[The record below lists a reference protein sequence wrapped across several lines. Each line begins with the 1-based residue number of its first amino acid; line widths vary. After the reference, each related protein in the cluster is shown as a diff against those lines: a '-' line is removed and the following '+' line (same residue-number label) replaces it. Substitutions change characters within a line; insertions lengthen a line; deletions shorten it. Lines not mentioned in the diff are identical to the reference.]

1 MKNIVLGLVCL
12 VSSFAIAQT
21 KMTTTEAAAF
31 KKEVQSEAG
40 KTTSI
45 TADFEETK
53 HVSVLKN
60 ASTSTGIFRFK
71 GEKLLWQYNAPKK
84 SAMLFNKQNLKI
96 KSEKGK
102 ISTIDLNKKQS
113 EKQIKLGLLSIK
125 DLQKNNYTTFIKI
138 INIYLNILGFKENTI
153 LPNGD
158 SNLTNF
164 KSSLNNEEVFISC
177 IQNNLLGETP
187 ADEDNWE
194 LTGRPAVQSFLG
206 RILINNCKKGILI
219 TNSSFSDKAIEFAN
233 DFNNQNR
240 GIEIKLIDGYE
251 LAKSIRN
258 HNYYITK
265 EGIMNEV
272 KYNI

>member
-1 MKNIVLGLVCL
+1 MNFIKYLPLIILL
-12 VSSFAIAQT
+12 FFT
-21 KMTTTEAAAF
+21 
-31 KKEVQSEAG
+31 
-40 KTTSI
+40 
-45 TADFEETK
+45 
-53 HVSVLKN
+53 LKFLI
-60 ASTSTGIFRFK
+60 SYI
-71 GEKLLWQYNAPKK
+71 EK
-84 SAMLFNKQNLKI
+84 
-96 KSEKGK
+96 
-102 ISTIDLNKKQS
+102 STIDLNKKQS
-113 EKQIKLGLLSIK
+113 EKQIKLGLLSVK
-125 DLQKNNYTTFIKI
+125 DLQKNDYTTFIKI

-194 LTGRPAVQSFLG
+194 LSDRLAVQSFLG

-265 EGIMNEV
+265 EGLMNEV

>member
-1 MKNIVLGLVCL
+1 MN
-12 VSSFAIAQT
+12 
-21 KMTTTEAAAF
+21 
-31 KKEVQSEAG
+31 
-40 KTTSI
+40 SI
-45 TADFEETK
+45 KYLPLIILLFFT
-53 HVSVLKN
+53 LKFLI
-60 ASTSTGIFRFK
+60 SYI
-71 GEKLLWQYNAPKK
+71 EK
-84 SAMLFNKQNLKI
+84 
-96 KSEKGK
+96 
-102 ISTIDLNKKQS
+102 STIDLNKKET
-113 EKQIKLGLLSIK
+113 EKHMKLGLLSIK

-138 INIYLNILGFKENTI
+138 INIYLKILGFKENTI

-158 SNLTNF
+158 SSLTNF

-177 IQNNLLGETP
+177 IQNNLLSETP

-194 LTGRPAVQSFLG
+194 LTDRSAVQSFLG
-206 RILINNCKKGILI
+206 RVLINNCKKGILI

-251 LAKSIRN
+251 LTKSIRN

>member
-1 MKNIVLGLVCL
+1 MNFIKYLPLIILL
-12 VSSFAIAQT
+12 FFT
-21 KMTTTEAAAF
+21 
-31 KKEVQSEAG
+31 
-40 KTTSI
+40 
-45 TADFEETK
+45 
-53 HVSVLKN
+53 LKFLI
-60 ASTSTGIFRFK
+60 SYI
-71 GEKLLWQYNAPKK
+71 EK
-84 SAMLFNKQNLKI
+84 
-96 KSEKGK
+96 
-102 ISTIDLNKKQS
+102 STIDLNKKQS
-113 EKQIKLGLLSIK
+113 EKQIKLGLLSVK
-125 DLQKNNYTTFIKI
+125 DLQKNDYTAFIKI

-158 SNLTNF
+158 SSLTNF

-194 LTGRPAVQSFLG
+194 LSDRLAVQSFLG

-265 EGIMNEV
+265 EGLMNEV

>member
-1 MKNIVLGLVCL
+1 MNFIKYLPLIILL
-12 VSSFAIAQT
+12 FFT
-21 KMTTTEAAAF
+21 
-31 KKEVQSEAG
+31 
-40 KTTSI
+40 
-45 TADFEETK
+45 
-53 HVSVLKN
+53 LKFLI
-60 ASTSTGIFRFK
+60 SYI
-71 GEKLLWQYNAPKK
+71 EK
-84 SAMLFNKQNLKI
+84 
-96 KSEKGK
+96 
-102 ISTIDLNKKQS
+102 STIDLNKKQA

-125 DLQKNNYTTFIKI
+125 DLEKNNYTTFIKI
-138 INIYLNILGFKENTI
+138 INIYLKILGFKENTI

-177 IQNNLLGETP
+177 IQNNLLSETP

-194 LTGRPAVQSFLG
+194 LTDRSAVQSFLG
-206 RILINNCKKGILI
+206 RVLINNCKKGILI

-251 LAKSIRN
+251 LTKSIRN

>member
-1 MKNIVLGLVCL
+1 MNFIKYLPLIILL
-12 VSSFAIAQT
+12 FFT
-21 KMTTTEAAAF
+21 
-31 KKEVQSEAG
+31 
-40 KTTSI
+40 
-45 TADFEETK
+45 
-53 HVSVLKN
+53 LKFLI
-60 ASTSTGIFRFK
+60 SYI
-71 GEKLLWQYNAPKK
+71 EK
-84 SAMLFNKQNLKI
+84 
-96 KSEKGK
+96 
-102 ISTIDLNKKQS
+102 STIDLNKKQA

-125 DLQKNNYTTFIKI
+125 DLEKNNYTTFIKI

-194 LTGRPAVQSFLG
+194 LTGRAAVQSFLG

-251 LAKSIRN
+251 LTKSIRN